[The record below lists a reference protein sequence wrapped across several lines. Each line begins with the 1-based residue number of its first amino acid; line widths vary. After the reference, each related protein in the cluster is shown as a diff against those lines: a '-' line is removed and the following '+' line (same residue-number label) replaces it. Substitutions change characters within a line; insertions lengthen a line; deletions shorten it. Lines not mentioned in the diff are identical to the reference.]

1 IDLWMVMGPVILSDL
16 GKRSKEGTETV
27 RARAAVRKARD
38 AQEKRYKKVG
48 KTNSDLSPR
57 ELDELV
63 PLTAPIRANLERAGE
78 RLTLSPRAFHRVI
91 KVARTIAD
99 LDGSEYVQEPHI
111 LEALQYRER
120 KS

>member
-1 IDLWMVMGPVILSDL
+1 
-16 GKRSKEGTETV
+16 
-27 RARAAVRKARD
+27 VRKARA
-38 AQEKRYKKVG
+38 AQEKRFKTSSSAGEGGSSG

-63 PLTAPIRANLERAGE
+63 PLAPEVRATLEKAGE
-78 RLTLSPRAFHRVI
+78 RLALSPRAFHRVI

-99 LDGSEYVQEPHI
+99 LDESEDVKEAHI
-111 LEALQYRER
+111 LEALQYRQR

>member
-1 IDLWMVMGPVILSDL
+1 MGPVVLSEL
-16 GKRSKEGTETV
+16 GKRNKEGTETKQAQEKV
-27 RARAAVRKARD
+27 LKARAAQKGRFVHTKNPN
-38 AQEKRYKKVG
+38 

-63 PLTAPIRANLERAGE
+63 PLRPQVREILERAGT
-78 RLTLSPRAFHRVI
+78 RLALSPRAFHRVI

-99 LDGSEYVQEPHI
+99 LDDSPDINDSHV

-120 KS
+120 KN

>member
-1 IDLWMVMGPVILSDL
+1 MGPVELGEL
-16 GKRSKEGTETV
+16 GKRNKEGSETKA
-27 RARAAVRKARD
+27 AREKVLKART
-38 AQEKRYKKVG
+38 AQTKRYSSN

-63 PLTAPIRANLERAGE
+63 PLAPPVRATLEKAGT
-78 RLTLSPRAFHRVI
+78 RLAMSPRAFHRVI

-99 LDGSEYVQEPHI
+99 LEGSSDVQEAHI

-120 KS
+120 KA